1 MSSVGFV
8 VIMVAGRLVVG
19 VGTVLLQMVCTSIGK
34 TRSLWSEAV
43 SSVIVSVVTV
53 TLVLIVVSRLIMLP
67 FSLI

>member
-19 VGTVLLQMVCTSIGK
+19 VGTVLLQMVCTSAGK